1 MAAGARCKTWARP
14 SATGVDQSPNYGRA
28 ERSTTTSE
36 AASTPIASRARRTAS
51 MRSVLVSGISRKGNG
66 EHGRVPT
73 GDNAPPWTRDH
84 A

>member
-1 MAAGARCKTWARP
+1 
-14 SATGVDQSPNYGRA
+14 
-28 ERSTTTSE
+28 
-36 AASTPIASRARRTAS
+36 